1 MLPDHECFVYTTYVF
16 CAELGIMVYTITHMI
31 GMTSTV
37 TNPILYAFL
46 NENFTKEFRFIFFIN
61 FQTCFSVFPAG
72 LARRHRV

>member
-1 MLPDHECFVYTTYVF
+1 MLSDHQYFDYTTYVF

-46 NENFTKEFRFIFFIN
+46 NENFTKEFRFIFSLIFRLFYI
-61 FQTCFSVFPAG
+61 FSCRPG
-72 LARRHRV
+72 

>member
-1 MLPDHECFVYTTYVF
+1 
-16 CAELGIMVYTITHMI
+16 MVYTITHMI

-61 FQTCFSVFPAG
+61 FQS
-72 LARRHRV
+72 